1 MIRVRPIHAIL
12 VVGLLASL
20 VGFANWALDG
30 GLGHAGYERVRP
42 DAQGRVEIDTSAIGK
57 SEVRYYR
64 FLNAGN
70 QEVKFFVGRD
80 RHGALQVAFDASESH
95 AQLGRGFR
103 HEGDWMVDNKCDSA
117 SRLENVNEGGHGCR
131 PVALAH
137 RVQGDRVILAEDD
150 VLRGWRYFR

>member
-1 MIRVRPIHAIL
+1 MVRVRPIHALL
-12 VVGLLASL
+12 VVGLVAVL
-20 VGFANWALDG
+20 VGFANWAWDG

-42 DAQGRVEIDTSAIGK
+42 DAQGRLEIDASAIGK

-80 RHGALQVAFDASESH
+80 RHGTLQVAFDASESH

-103 HEGDWMVDNKCDSA
+103 HEGDWVVDNKCDSA

-131 PVALAH
+131 PVPLPH
-137 RVQGDRVILAEDD
+137 RVEGDRVILAEAD